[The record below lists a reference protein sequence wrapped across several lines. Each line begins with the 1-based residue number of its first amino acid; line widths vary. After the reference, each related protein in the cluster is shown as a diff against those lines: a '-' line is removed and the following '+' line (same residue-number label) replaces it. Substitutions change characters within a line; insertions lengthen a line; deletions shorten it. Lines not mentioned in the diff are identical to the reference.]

1 MKKNR
6 IGWILAAGL
15 LGLLGFSS
23 CCPRLRP
30 GRVVE
35 KEDADTL
42 SFPSD
47 TLHFKPDPGEMPIR
61 LMYGVPPTRFEVMER
76 SDDKKTE

>member
-1 MKKNR
+1 MKKER
-6 IGWILAAGL
+6 IGWLLAVGL

-30 GRVVE
+30 GRAVE

-47 TLHFKPDPGEMPIR
+47 TLDLDEIIV
-61 LMYGVPPTRFEVMER
+61 MYGITPVRFEVMER
-76 SDDKKTE
+76 QDNNKTE